1 MPLSESIDDA
11 VVESTTRLSP
21 AKIGVGYV
29 KVKTWTDCCVAA
41 MTATSRFFPAP
52 VLGANVLKNVSEVQV
67 SDSAGDPANV
77 VNKAVADICTV
88 ALRIVTDAVSVI
100 ASIVQIPNDS
110 GVTSDLNVTFC
121 SIEYNPSVGQLF

>member
-67 SDSAGDPANV
+67 SDSAGDPENIDVRDDASMS
-77 VNKAVADICTV
+77 IL
-88 ALRIVTDAVSVI
+88 ALRIVTDAVFVEISNL
-100 ASIVQIPNDS
+100 QIPKA
-110 GVTSDLNVTFC
+110 FC
-121 SIEYNPSVGQLF
+121 VRRVFKDCVAPCDPSVGQLF